1 MVKIVSVS
9 ILVLS
14 FWLVSPV
21 ILKTY
26 VFSFLGINTS
36 DISGL
41 YTAVAALFSA
51 LAFAALLV
59 TVWYQKQQLDVQKRE
74 LALAKEENE
83 KNTQIAA
90 YTALLTYYA
99 GNSYNPIACE
109 LTPMDI
115 AKKLNKLLNNPD
127 RLEDEKNT

>member
-1 MVKIVSVS
+1 MVKVVLVL
-9 ILVLS
+9 ILVLLV
-14 FWLVSPV
+14 WLVSPV
-21 ILKTY
+21 ILNDAI
-26 VFSFLGINTS
+26 FPLL
-36 DISGL
+36 DIDYSHSSGL

-59 TVWYQKQQLDVQKRE
+59 TVWFQKQQLDIQKSE
-74 LALAKEENE
+74 LEKAKEDSE
-83 KNTQIAA
+83 KNIQIAA

-99 GNSYNPIACE
+99 KGPYNPDVCE

-115 AKKLNKLLNNPD
+115 AKKLNKLLGNPD